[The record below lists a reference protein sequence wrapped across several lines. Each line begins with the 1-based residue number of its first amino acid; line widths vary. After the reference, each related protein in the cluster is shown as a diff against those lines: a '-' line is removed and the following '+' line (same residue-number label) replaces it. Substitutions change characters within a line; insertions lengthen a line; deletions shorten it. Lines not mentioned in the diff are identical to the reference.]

1 MTKEHIVYLALGS
14 NLGDRRRAIRQAVA
28 RIAELIGPV
37 ERQSSLYETQP
48 WGFSSPHAFINAC
61 ICCRTTMSPLQVLRA
76 TQRIEKE
83 MGRVEKTHDEV
94 YQDRC
99 IDIDILLYDHLNIQT
114 PELTIPH
121 RLMHEREFVMVPL
134 REILKEGE

>member
-14 NLGDRRRAIRQAVA
+14 NLGDRHQAICQAVA
-28 RIAELIGPV
+28 RIAEQIGPV
-37 ERQSSLYETQP
+37 ERQSSFYETQP
-48 WGFSSPHAFINAC
+48 WGFSSSHAFINAC
-61 ICCRTTMSPLQVLRA
+61 ICCRTTMSPFQVLRA

-99 IDIDILLYDHLNIQT
+99 IDIDILLFDHLNIQT

-121 RLMHEREFVMVPL
+121 PLMHEREFVMVPL

>member
-1 MTKEHIVYLALGS
+1 MTKEHIVYLALGA
-14 NLGDRRRAIRQAVA
+14 NLGDRRRNIRQAIE
-28 RIAELIGPV
+28 RIAEQIGPV

-61 ICCRTTMSPLQVLRA
+61 ICCRTTMSPLEVLRA
-76 TQRIEKE
+76 TQKIEKE

-99 IDIDILLYDHLNIQT
+99 IDIDILLFDHLNIQT

-121 RLMHEREFVMVPL
+121 PLMHEREFVMVPL
-134 REILKEGE
+134 REIRKEGE

>member
-76 TQRIEKE
+76 TQKIETE

>member
-1 MTKEHIVYLALGS
+1 MTKEHIVYLALGA
-14 NLGDRRRAIRQAVA
+14 NLGDRRRAIRQAIV
-28 RIAELIGPV
+28 RIAEQIGPV
-37 ERQSSLYETQP
+37 ERQ
-48 WGFSSPHAFINAC
+48 SSPHAFINAC

-76 TQRIEKE
+76 TQKIEKE

-99 IDIDILLYDHLNIQT
+99 IDIDILLFDHLNIQT

-121 RLMHEREFVMVPL
+121 PLMHEREFVMVPL

>member
-1 MTKEHIVYLALGS
+1 MIKEHIVYLALGA
-14 NLGDRRRAIRQAVA
+14 NLGDRQRSIRQAIV
-28 RIAELIGPV
+28 RIAEQIGPV

-48 WGFSSPHAFINAC
+48 WGFSSSNAFINAC
-61 ICCRTTMSPLQVLRA
+61 ICCRTTMSPFQVLRA
-76 TQRIEKE
+76 TQKIEKE
-83 MGRVEKTHDEV
+83 MGRMEKTHDEV

-99 IDIDILLYDHLNIQT
+99 IDIDILLFDHLNIQT

-121 RLMHEREFVMVPL
+121 PLMHEREFVMVPL

>member
-1 MTKEHIVYLALGS
+1 MIKEHIVYLALGA

-28 RIAELIGPV
+28 RIAEQIGPV

-48 WGFSSPHAFINAC
+48 WWFSSPHAFINAC
-61 ICCRTTMSPLQVLRA
+61 ICCRTTMSPLQMLRA

-99 IDIDILLYDHLNIQT
+99 IDIDILLFDHLNIQT
-114 PELTIPH
+114 SELTIPH
-121 RLMHEREFVMVPL
+121 PLMHEREFVMVPL

>member
-28 RIAELIGPV
+28 RIAEQIGPV

-48 WGFSSPHAFINAC
+48 WGFSSPHTFINAC
-61 ICCRTTMSPLQVLRA
+61 ICCRTTMSPLEVLRA

-99 IDIDILLYDHLNIQT
+99 IDIDILLFDHLNIQT

>member
-1 MTKEHIVYLALGS
+1 
-14 NLGDRRRAIRQAVA
+14 
-28 RIAELIGPV
+28 
-37 ERQSSLYETQP
+37 
-48 WGFSSPHAFINAC
+48 
-61 ICCRTTMSPLQVLRA
+61 MSPLEVLKS

-99 IDIDILLYDHLNIQT
+99 IDIDILLFDHLNIQT

-121 RLMHEREFVMVPL
+121 PLMHEREFVMVPL

>member
-1 MTKEHIVYLALGS
+1 MIKEHIVYLALGA
-14 NLGDRRRAIRQAVA
+14 NLGDRRRNIRQAIE

-76 TQRIEKE
+76 TQKIEKE
-83 MGRVEKTHDEV
+83 MTIFFKKIAGR
-94 YQDRC
+94 
-99 IDIDILLYDHLNIQT
+99 IILTN
-114 PELTIPH
+114 
-121 RLMHEREFVMVPL
+121 L
-134 REILKEGE
+134 RVKIYR